1 MRRAG
6 SPRFSWSTRPGQG
19 PHRDPRWIRRSVLAT
34 DRPSLCRERSLL
46 ALRCRYRSAVLHQQC
61 RRDVDFGGLDG
72 SGARHRSH
80 RTLAMPR
87 PAREVRGVA
96 GQQGA
101 DARRARRTPRL
112 QALHSSVGAMRA
124 KSRFPAPG
132 CRQLRLWHTA
142 LPAPADGPQAAA
154 MPGPAHGRARAIC
167 DPHRTV
173 LHRALEPAP
182 TTDRAVSPAVMASL
196 RSPDAWPLPHG
207 HAQRPPN
214 ANRRRLPQAL
224 GGQAGCSDAQHPHR
238 SRRCVAVRLGAR
250 VGGWVLLVAGRHADP
265 PVLAVWERLHWLP
278 VGVPPHTIF
287 WAVLAAI
294 GRDRC

>member
-1 MRRAG
+1 MSPRDTRRQARTRCNGSTKATPNHVRSAACMRRAG

-61 RRDVDFGGLDG
+61 RRDVDSGGLDG

-87 PAREVRGVA
+87 PGREGRGVA

-124 KSRFPAPG
+124 KNRSHAPG

-142 LPAPADGPQAAA
+142 LPAPADRPQAAQFSIA
-154 MPGPAHGRARAIC
+154 
-167 DPHRTV
+167 
-173 LHRALEPAP
+173 
-182 TTDRAVSPAVMASL
+182 AS
-196 RSPDAWPLPHG
+196 
-207 HAQRPPN
+207 
-214 ANRRRLPQAL
+214 
-224 GGQAGCSDAQHPHR
+224 
-238 SRRCVAVRLGAR
+238 SRRQQPTGLYRQR
-250 VGGWVLLVAGRHADP
+250 
-265 PVLAVWERLHWLP
+265 
-278 VGVPPHTIF
+278 
-287 WAVLAAI
+287 
-294 GRDRC
+294 